1 MIGYQVKL
9 NLTGIFQKSKMPT
22 WNEICQVLDELRIL
36 ILEVQIE
43 LADPATVHPR
53 RFYLQQF
60 LTACKATWVEIMEKY
75 GDVFP
80 LG

>member
-1 MIGYQVKL
+1 
-9 NLTGIFQKSKMPT
+9 MPT
-22 WNEICQVLDELRIL
+22 WNEIYQVLHELRTL

-60 LTACKATWVEIMEKY
+60 LAACEATWLKIMDKY
-75 GDVFP
+75 GDRSP

>member
-22 WNEICQVLDELRIL
+22 WNQICQVLHELRIL
-36 ILEVQIE
+36 IPEVQIE
-43 LADPATVHPR
+43 LADPITAHPR

-60 LTACKATWVEIMEKY
+60 LAACEATWVEIRDKY
-75 GDVFP
+75 GDRSP

>member
-1 MIGYQVKL
+1 
-9 NLTGIFQKSKMPT
+9 MPT
-22 WNEICQVLDELRIL
+22 WNEICQVLHELRIL

-60 LTACKATWVEIMEKY
+60 LAACEATLVEIMDKY
-75 GDVFP
+75 GDRSP

>member
-1 MIGYQVKL
+1 M

-22 WNEICQVLDELRIL
+22 WNEICQVLHELRIL

-43 LADPATVHPR
+43 FADPAAVHPR
-53 RFYLQQF
+53 RFGLQQF
-60 LTACKATWVEIMEKY
+60 LAACKATWVEIMDKY
-75 GDVFP
+75 GDRSP

>member
-9 NLTGIFQKSKMPT
+9 NLTGIFQKCKMPT
-22 WNEICQVLDELRIL
+22 WSEICPVLDELRIL

-60 LTACKATWVEIMEKY
+60 LAACESTWMEIMDKY
-75 GDVFP
+75 EM
-80 LG
+80 LGE

>member
-43 LADPATVHPR
+43 LADPTTVHPR
-53 RFYLQQF
+53 MFHLQF
-60 LTACKATWVEIMEKY
+60 LAACEATWMEIMDKY
-75 GDVFP
+75 EDVSP
-80 LG
+80 LS

>member
-36 ILEVQIE
+36 TLEVQIE
-43 LADPATVHPR
+43 LADPATVHPK
-53 RFYLQQF
+53 RFHLQQF
-60 LTACKATWVEIMEKY
+60 LAACEATWMEIMEKY
-75 GDVFP
+75 GDVSF
-80 LG
+80 G

>member
-9 NLTGIFQKSKMPT
+9 NFLEFSKMPT

-36 ILEVQIE
+36 LLEVQIE
-43 LADPATVHPR
+43 LADPATVPPR
-53 RFYLQQF
+53 RLYLQQF
-60 LTACKATWVEIMEKY
+60 LAACEATWVEIMEKY
-75 GDVFP
+75 GDRSP

>member
-1 MIGYQVKL
+1 
-9 NLTGIFQKSKMPT
+9 MPT

-43 LADPATVHPR
+43 LADPATVPSR

-60 LTACKATWVEIMEKY
+60 LAACEATWMEIMDKY
-75 GDVFP
+75 GDRSP